1 MGFVMQGAFLALF
14 LTAGAKM
21 QKHLGIP
28 GLVLSELMFLVVAV
42 LYCLIRGVK
51 LKEMFPVR
59 KITVADFFGTVFLGI
74 ASFLLA
80 MVCIGISLCVLP
92 VSVRKEVSGLNEFLY
107 GRMGYLPIV
116 LIVAV
121 LPAIC
126 EEAMERG
133 CVLSHFRSIKKDW
146 VIVMIMGLFFGIM
159 HWSPLRFL
167 NTAVMGGCL
176 SYLLVKKNNI
186 LLPMIL
192 HFGNNF
198 VSASIGYL
206 SNSSGLTGNS
216 DLRRSMHRRRWV
228 HILYLPVRRRSLS
241 SLPVCSS
248 IRKSIKPSILV
259 LPAPFPSSCSCSA
272 LCSSPQRQFFRQA
285 PDLLF
290 KTFPARSILLV
301 K

>member
-1 MGFVMQGAFLALF
+1 MEQLSNQNKLPVWMGFVMQGAFLALF

-92 VSVRKEVSGLNEFLY
+92 VSARKEVSGLNEFLY

-133 CVLSHFRSIKKDW
+133 CVLSHLRSIKKDW
-146 VIVMIMGLFFGIM
+146 VIVLIMGLFFGIM

-198 VSASIGYL
+198 VSATIGYL
-206 SNSSGLTGNS
+206 SNSTGLTGNS
-216 DLRRSMHRRRWV
+216 DLTK
-228 HILYLPVRRRSLS
+228 INATQALGAYL
-241 SLPVCSS
+241 
-248 IRKSIKPSILV
+248 IF
-259 LPAPFPSSCSCSA
+259 ACSA
-272 LCSSPQRQFFRQA
+272 PIFIVLARMLIDKKKHKAIHFGIAGAISFFMFVFGFMIVASTAVLQTGA
-285 PDLLF
+285 
-290 KTFPARSILLV
+290 
-301 K
+301 

>member
-1 MGFVMQGAFLALF
+1 MEQLSNQNKLPVWMGFVMQGAFLALF
-14 LTAGAKM
+14 LTAGAQM

-28 GLVLSELMFLVVAV
+28 GLVLSELMFLFVAV

-51 LKEMFPVR
+51 LKEMFPVK

-92 VSVRKEVSGLNEFLY
+92 VSARKEVSGLNEFLY

-146 VIVMIMGLFFGIM
+146 VILLIMGLFFGIM

-167 NTAVMGGCL
+167 NTAVMGACL

-198 VSASIGYL
+198 VSATIGYL
-206 SNSSGLTGNS
+206 SNSTGLASNS
-216 DLRRSMHRRRWV
+216 DLTK
-228 HILYLPVRRRSLS
+228 INAPQALGAYLVF
-241 SLPVCSS
+241 
-248 IRKSIKPSILV
+248 
-259 LPAPFPSSCSCSA
+259 ACSA
-272 LCSSPQRQFFRQA
+272 PIFIVLARMLIDRKKHKAIHFGIAGAISFIMFMFGFMIVASSAVLQA
-285 PDLLF
+285 G
-290 KTFPARSILLV
+290 A
-301 K
+301 

>member
-1 MGFVMQGAFLALF
+1 MEQLSNQNKLPVWMGFVMQGAFLALF

-92 VSVRKEVSGLNEFLY
+92 VSARKEVSGLNEFLY

-133 CVLSHFRSIKKDW
+133 CVLSHLRSIKKDW
-146 VIVMIMGLFFGIM
+146 VIVLIMGLFFGIM

-198 VSASIGYL
+198 VSATIGYL
-206 SNSSGLTGNS
+206 SNSTGLTGNS
-216 DLRRSMHRRRWV
+216 DLTK
-228 HILYLPVRRRSLS
+228 INATQALGAYLVF
-241 SLPVCSS
+241 
-248 IRKSIKPSILV
+248 
-259 LPAPFPSSCSCSA
+259 ACSA
-272 LCSSPQRQFFRQA
+272 PIFIVLARMLIDKKKHKAIHFGIAGAISFFMFVFGFMIVASTAVLQTGA
-285 PDLLF
+285 
-290 KTFPARSILLV
+290 
-301 K
+301 